1 MINRMYKFSSGIS
14 EQEKSQKIRE
24 IKFIMKQYPQLNI
37 NTKAYFDEDG
47 NYVITVFEP
56 SFIEK
61 LKASLKK
68 QDKKQN
74 DEKQQLINWLE
85 DKIKENEGIIQ
96 MSMGSLNEEFFDRKV
111 QEEIREKLRS
121 VIKECENKIDAFQ
134 EVLDF
139 VNKGGKDE

>member
-56 SFIEK
+56 SFIER
-61 LKASLKK
+61 LKISFKK

-74 DEKQQLINWLE
+74 DENHLYGISRE
-85 DKIKENEGIIQ
+85 DRQRRYN
-96 MSMGSLNEEFFDRKV
+96 NYR
-111 QEEIREKLRS
+111 
-121 VIKECENKIDAFQ
+121 
-134 EVLDF
+134 
-139 VNKGGKDE
+139 